1 MTGIFHCAAVQNC
14 IKMPLITCP
23 NVGSREVF
31 KYQMEKKHLESEK
44 CQGLPPETL
53 NSSKSI
59 VKRDNGYCV
68 CCVMLR
74 LNIQTTSV
82 GIKSYV
88 KKVKSH
94 CLPVMY
100 ATSNSNLNIIGGA
113 QASSYQNSFCFQ
125 HLLKVFQEERPPKKS
140 QGSM

>member
-23 NVGSREVF
+23 NVGSRKVF

-88 KKVKSH
+88 KRSKAVVY
-94 CLPVMY
+94 L
-100 ATSNSNLNIIGGA
+100 
-113 QASSYQNSFCFQ
+113 
-125 HLLKVFQEERPPKKS
+125 
-140 QGSM
+140 